1 MGWKKYAWRRR
12 ERVESRDRRMDVH
25 SDQTTAENSTS
36 MGDRSH
42 ITLKRDAKKNRK
54 KKKKAKGKRIRRREK
69 I

>member
-54 KKKKAKGKRIRRREK
+54 KRKRRRGKESEEGKK